1 MASKRK
7 KKAAIKEAVTTVVV
21 MRLYIAGRAP
31 NSVKAIANLEAIC
44 RQHLKDSYK
53 LEIVD
58 VCEHPRRALDDGI
71 LVTPSLAKLSPTPGA
86 NVIGNLS
93 DTSSVLAALG
103 VTTDAGDMIDA
114 AGATDPLLAPDKA
127 AACIQGLAAPVG
139 HRFRRARGIR
149 CGRDRCG
156 HGSQQRQCPAAARGA
171 NRTARLESHRAQ
183 RTRCIARRGLRPR
196 HDG

>member
-1 MASKRK
+1 MASRRNK
-7 KKAAIKEAVTTVVV
+7 KVAAIEAVTTVVV

-86 NVIGNLS
+86 SVIGNLS

-103 VTTDAGDMIDA
+103 VKLM
-114 AGATDPLLAPDKA
+114 
-127 AACIQGLAAPVG
+127 
-139 HRFRRARGIR
+139 
-149 CGRDRCG
+149 
-156 HGSQQRQCPAAARGA
+156 PAA
-171 NRTARLESHRAQ
+171 
-183 RTRCIARRGLRPR
+183 
-196 HDG
+196 